1 MRITIV
7 SGARPNFMKIAP
19 ICRAIDAAREA
30 GKNISYRIVY
40 TGPQDDTSLDASLFS
55 DLSMRKP
62 DAYLGVTG
70 HNHSQVAASIML
82 AFERELDGHPAQ
94 VVLVVDDMTATMSC
108 SIVAKKRGLK
118 VAHVIAGTRSFD
130 MNMPREVNRTI
141 VDAISDYLFTAGMVA
156 NRNLNQEGMIPEYIH
171 YVGNILIDTIRFNR
185 HRLVQPMWFS
195 SLGLRKGNYLLLTL
209 NRRDLLEKKAVL
221 HSLLQTVIEK
231 AGGMPIVAPLHPYV
245 QKAVKSLEVNA
256 TQPAHPASAELPA
269 LRIPHQPG
277 TGHRHRLGKHRRR
290 SYLPR
295 RPLHHPQYLC
305 RASRNLAHRYQRAG
319 RRKFL
324 RSLRL
329 ARQAAARR
337 MEAHHP
343 ARPLGRTN
351 GGTHRTDTTE
361 RQQFIILHKLYPKL
375 ANVYPKPTDAYPKL
389 GSFYPKAWDR
399 TFSIR
404 CATLSFISGN
414 FSIRILYVFYL
425 YPANKTYDFHVHLT
439 ISPVSLVYICFLIN
453 LNLLTLRPNYL

>member
-256 TQPAHPASAELPA
+256 PNLHILP
-269 LRIPHQPG
+269 PQ
-277 TGHRHRLGKHRRR
+277 
-290 SYLPR
+290 SYLHFGFLINQARGIVTDSGNIAEEATFLDVPCIT
-295 RPLHHPQYLC
+295 LNTY
-305 RASRNLAHRYQRAG
+305 AEHRYQRAG

-361 RQQFIILHKLYPKL
+361 RQQFIILHKFYPKL

>member
-1 MRITIV
+1 MASQPRTSCLRRVTCTFGFLINQ
-7 SGARPNFMKIAP
+7 AR
-19 ICRAIDAAREA
+19 
-30 GKNISYRIVY
+30 
-40 TGPQDDTSLDASLFS
+40 
-55 DLSMRKP
+55 
-62 DAYLGVTG
+62 
-70 HNHSQVAASIML
+70 
-82 AFERELDGHPAQ
+82 
-94 VVLVVDDMTATMSC
+94 
-108 SIVAKKRGLK
+108 
-118 VAHVIAGTRSFD
+118 
-130 MNMPREVNRTI
+130 
-141 VDAISDYLFTAGMVA
+141 
-156 NRNLNQEGMIPEYIH
+156 
-171 YVGNILIDTIRFNR
+171 
-185 HRLVQPMWFS
+185 
-195 SLGLRKGNYLLLTL
+195 
-209 NRRDLLEKKAVL
+209 
-221 HSLLQTVIEK
+221 
-231 AGGMPIVAPLHPYV
+231 
-245 QKAVKSLEVNA
+245 
-256 TQPAHPASAELPA
+256 
-269 LRIPHQPG
+269 
-277 TGHRHRLGKHRRR
+277 GHRHRLGKHRRR

-361 RQQFIILHKLYPKL
+361 RQQFIILHKFYPKL

>member
-256 TQPAHPASAELPA
+256 PNLHILPPQSY
-269 LRIPHQPG
+269 LHFGFPHQPG
-277 TGHRHRLGKHRRR
+277 TGHRHRFGQHCRR
-290 SYLPR
+290 SHLPR

-305 RASRNLAHRYQRAG
+305 RASRNLAHRYQRTG

-324 RSLRL
+324 RPLRL

-361 RQQFIILHKLYPKL
+361 RQQFIILHKFYPKL

>member
-156 NRNLNQEGMIPEYIH
+156 NRNLNQTGTESENVY
-171 YVGNILIDTIRFNR
+171 YVGNILVDTVRFNR
-185 HRLVQPMWFS
+185 NRLLKPVWFS
-195 SLGLRKGNYLLLTL
+195 VLGLQEGNYLLLTL
-209 NRRDLLEKKAVL
+209 NRRVLLNNKENLRKL
-221 HSLLQTVIEK
+221 MQTMIEK
-231 AGGMPIVAPLHPYV
+231 AAGMPIVAPLHTYV
-245 QKAVKSLEVNA
+245 RNAIKELGIEAPNLHIMPPQNYLFFGYLINKAKGIITDSGNVAEEA
-256 TQPAHPASAELPA
+256 TFLGIPCITLNTYAEHPETWRVGTNELVGEDPAALAQAMDTLMKGEWKKGELPE
-269 LRIPHQPG
+269 RWD
-277 TGHRHRLGKHRRR
+277 
-290 SYLPR
+290 
-295 RPLHHPQYLC
+295 
-305 RASRNLAHRYQRAG
+305 
-319 RRKFL
+319 
-324 RSLRL
+324 
-329 ARQAAARR
+329 
-337 MEAHHP
+337 
-343 ARPLGRTN
+343 GRTA
-351 GGTHRTDTTE
+351 E
-361 RQQFIILHKLYPKL
+361 RIVQILTSK
-375 ANVYPKPTDAYPKL
+375 
-389 GSFYPKAWDR
+389 
-399 TFSIR
+399 
-404 CATLSFISGN
+404 
-414 FSIRILYVFYL
+414 
-425 YPANKTYDFHVHLT
+425 
-439 ISPVSLVYICFLIN
+439 
-453 LNLLTLRPNYL
+453 